1 MTCCFYLNIFYNY
14 VFSVYQLE
22 KLTQLPLIVCK
33 MLAHLRTSWHPAR
46 LHRKPSGGFMA
57 ATVTIYHNPRC
68 SKSRQTL
75 EILEG
80 EGLTPTI
87 VKYLDTPPDTATL
100 NQLLELLGL
109 EPRELMRQGEAEYTE
124 LNLADPTLSRE
135 QLIAAMVQNPRLIE
149 RPVVVANGKAV
160 IGRPPQK
167 VLDIL

>member
-1 MTCCFYLNIFYNY
+1 
-14 VFSVYQLE
+14 
-22 KLTQLPLIVCK
+22 
-33 MLAHLRTSWHPAR
+33 
-46 LHRKPSGGFMA
+46 MA

-80 EGLTPTI
+80 EGITPTI

-124 LNLADPTLSRE
+124 LNLADPSLSRE
-135 QLIAAMVQNPRLIE
+135 QLIAAMVQHPRLIE